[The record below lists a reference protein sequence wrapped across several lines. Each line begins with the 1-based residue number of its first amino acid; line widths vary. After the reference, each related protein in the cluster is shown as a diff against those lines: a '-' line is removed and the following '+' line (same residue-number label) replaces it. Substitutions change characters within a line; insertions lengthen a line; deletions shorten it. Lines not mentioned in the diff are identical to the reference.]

1 MSLLGSGVLPEQE
14 SRAWGWGEAET
25 LLVILARP
33 KTQFPQPTL
42 RWLSKTEMWP
52 AGSVL
57 LCPLSVDPPITPPRS
72 PSLLA
77 PPLSTHPPSATDC
90 DRGISSWESGGL

>member
-57 LCPLSVDPPITPPRS
+57 LCPLSVDPPTSPPSQSFPPSPTPE
-72 PSLLA
+72 
-77 PPLSTHPPSATDC
+77 HPPTFC
-90 DRGISSWESGGL
+90 HGL